1 MSQQYLMECII
12 HAFSDTYNIK
22 CIELILNTLSR
33 LLPKVDIKGLFIS
46 LMEKLAKFI
55 VDNTGEGASEEDK
68 KLVSACT
75 AVYPI
80 LVQYFDRLQRDIY
93 VRC

>member
-1 MSQQYLMECII
+1 
-12 HAFSDTYNIK
+12 
-22 CIELILNTLSR
+22 
-33 LLPKVDIKGLFIS
+33 
-46 LMEKLAKFI
+46 MEKLAKFI

-80 LVQYFDRLQRDIY
+80 LVQYFDRLQKETFMQAIDMDVCKLLDSR
-93 VRC
+93 RLK